1 VEIFLLLPMLLLIK
15 RFSKMR
21 NPHKNNIYSNRNTN
35 NITTVVENANLCRK
49 ICDMHILLNMQKCSN
64 MRNLRQ
70 KHNHVELTCLSDC
83 NGKGVL
89 VFSSGWSNLSVF
101 ILMCRSCAVSCDSD

>member
-21 NPHKNNIYSNRNTN
+21 NPHKNNIYSNRNTK

-49 ICDMHILLNMQKCSN
+49 ICDMHILLKYAKMQQYAKFVA
-64 MRNLRQ
+64 
-70 KHNHVELTCLSDC
+70 K
-83 NGKGVL
+83 
-89 VFSSGWSNLSVF
+89 
-101 ILMCRSCAVSCDSD
+101 A